1 MRSSADVELL
11 WQKRVGAAKRLYAE
25 CSRELLRLV
34 AGSDHDL
41 FRHLDVRQAIRQACE
56 REKLTRNKYMRALR
70 IYTHLVVYG
79 TMPKESASKENH
91 QRFVDRAP

>member
-1 MRSSADVELL
+1 ML
-11 WQKRVGAAKRLYAE
+11 WQKRVGAAKRHYAE

-34 AGSDHDL
+34 AGSDHGL
-41 FRHLDVRQAIRQACE
+41 FRHLDVREAIRQACE

-79 TMPKESASKENH
+79 TMPEERASKEN
-91 QRFVDRAP
+91 QQPFC